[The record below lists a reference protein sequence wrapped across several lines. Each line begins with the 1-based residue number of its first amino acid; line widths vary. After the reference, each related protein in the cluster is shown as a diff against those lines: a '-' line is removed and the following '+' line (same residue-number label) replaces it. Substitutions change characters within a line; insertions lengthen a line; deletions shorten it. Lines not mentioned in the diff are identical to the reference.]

1 MQIDARILKAV
12 AIEHPKDADLAAAVV
27 ISEIVPKFFPDDSST
42 LPENNKTPVVKV
54 PDNKG
59 TKTLLVHLKV

>member
-12 AIEHPKDADLAAAVV
+12 AIEHPKDADVAAAIV
-27 ISEIVPKFFPDDSST
+27 ISEIVPKFYPDLADDPSSQ
-42 LPENNKTPVVKV
+42 PDNKTPVKV

-59 TKTLLVHLKV
+59 TCTFFFF